1 MASMWRKLVNS
12 CDNKLFILHLQKATL
27 RSHSAM
33 RIRKNVS
40 ELVKRG

>member
-1 MASMWRKLVNS
+1 MASVWRKLVNS
-12 CDNKLFILHLQKATL
+12 CDNLFILHLQKATL